1 MQALFILKRKH
12 FYWKTVI
19 NLKVDID
26 LPPLGS
32 KAILQPSLQT
42 EKTQIVKHH
51 SKQKFKF
58 LRLSPLLISIS
69 KLMVAKEMRNAKV
82 ATQEI
87 MYITRR

>member
-1 MQALFILKRKH
+1 M
-12 FYWKTVI
+12 
-19 NLKVDID
+19 KVDID

-42 EKTQIVKHH
+42 EKTQIVA
-51 SKQKFKF
+51 SFIQSIKFKF
-58 LRLSPLLISIS
+58 LRISPLLISIS